1 MNRTPEERADEL
13 FDAAKAKSDAGDDQ
27 AALALYLES
36 LALDRKQPSALYNV
50 GLIYKYRRDWKEC
63 LRYNRLA
70 AELRPDDEATNWNI
84 GIAATALREW
94 RIAREAWKRAG
105 LTVDDGDAPIAGKF
119 GYTPVRLN
127 GFEGTDAP
135 AEVVWAT
142 RLSPVTARVENIP
155 TPATRFRFGD
165 VVLHDGAANGTRLYA
180 PGDERP
186 VFDVFEVFEP
196 SDYMTFDVHLI
207 APRSEAIEELEA
219 ACEAADVQ
227 VEDWTKTCGFFAGR
241 AARAARTNSTTIHSR
256 TMSGR
261 LSGAL
266 ALRRKMKR
274 RSTRSSSI
282 GKLRIKRGEWSRWI
296 PSATKLTAVRMD
308 RP

>member
-105 LTVDDGDAPIAGKF
+105 LTVDDGDAPIVGKF

-165 VVLHDGAANGTRLYA
+165 VVLHDGAANGTRLFA
-180 PGDERP
+180 SGDERP
-186 VFDVFEVFEP
+186 VFDVFEVFEL
-196 SDYMTFDVHLI
+196 SDYITFDVHLI

-227 VEDWTKTCGFFAGR
+227 VEDWTKSMRVLCKACSEGR
-241 AARAARTNSTTIHSR
+241 AHEQHDHS
-256 TMSGR
+256 
-261 LSGAL
+261 LKNDEWQIE
-266 ALRRKMKR
+266 RRVGFASKDEAKVNAVLEHWETQDKER
-274 RSTRSSSI
+274 RVESLDS
-282 GKLRIKRGEWSRWI
+282 
-296 PSATKLTAVRMD
+296 
-308 RP
+308 

>member
-1 MNRTPEERADEL
+1 MNTTPEERADEL

-50 GLIYKYRRDWKEC
+50 GLIYKYRRDWKES

-105 LTVDDGDAPIAGKF
+105 LTVDDGDAPIVGKF

-127 GFEGTDAP
+127 GFESTDAP

-165 VVLHDGAANGTRLYA
+165 VVLHDGAANGTRLSA
-180 PGDERP
+180 SGDERP
-186 VFDVFEVFEP
+186 VFDVFEVFEL
-196 SDYMTFDVHLI
+196 SDYITFDVHLI

-227 VEDWTKTCGFFAGR
+227 VEDWTKNMRVLCRACSEGR
-241 AARAARTNSTTIHSR
+241 AHEQHDHSIKNDEWQIE
-256 TMSGR
+256 
-261 LSGAL
+261 
-266 ALRRKMKR
+266 RRVGFASKDKAKVNAVLEHWETQDKER
-274 RSTRSSSI
+274 RVES
-282 GKLRIKRGEWSRWI
+282 
-296 PSATKLTAVRMD
+296 
-308 RP
+308 